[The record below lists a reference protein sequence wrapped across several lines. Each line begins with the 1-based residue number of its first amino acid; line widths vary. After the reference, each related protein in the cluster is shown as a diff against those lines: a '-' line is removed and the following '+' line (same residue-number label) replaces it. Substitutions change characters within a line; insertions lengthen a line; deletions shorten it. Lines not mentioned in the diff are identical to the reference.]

1 MEAGRANLSPTARTA
16 LPKLGKPIRSPQ
28 CLRSDCSLFPHC
40 SAPAAPRWSTLDSF
54 RKNQEPRGP
63 EMSPNAARS
72 RLRSGTP
79 RGPPIPWT
87 ATRQRR
93 SRVSSPKSHLPIPT
107 HRCAPSRVPDADVR
121 STLTAA
127 AAAAAAESWNSPTP
141 SPPGPRTPGQ
151 TAAAAPVATASTSLA
166 AAAPPPPSPLPPVPA
181 PPTWGSAHWP
191 SRPGAGLGALQQK
204 GRLLALVR
212 GALVVSCTLVRRPQ
226 RCRTNLPPRAACRR
240 TGGANLRN
248 KSPFAFQQ

>member
-1 MEAGRANLSPTARTA
+1 MIRWIWNTSCLLLYLRLYNCQAEISENATKCPKRSQMKKANENRWGKREKELLHSAWRLIRACGQKRKRGCRKLWGTWNEMEAGRANLSPTARTA

-28 CLRSDCSLFPHC
+28 CLRSDCSLFLHC
-40 SAPAAPRWSTLDSF
+40 SAPAAPRWSTSDSF

-79 RGPPIPWT
+79 RGPPVPWT

-141 SPPGPRTPGQ
+141 SP
-151 TAAAAPVATASTSLA
+151 TARGRRAK
-166 AAAPPPPSPLPPVPA
+166 PPLQPL
-181 PPTWGSAHWP
+181 
-191 SRPGAGLGALQQK
+191 
-204 GRLLALVR
+204 
-212 GALVVSCTLVRRPQ
+212 
-226 RCRTNLPPRAACRR
+226 
-240 TGGANLRN
+240 
-248 KSPFAFQQ
+248 